1 MYILTYDYKISIN
14 ELGKNIKS
22 DSVTKINDFF
32 EIHLPK

>member
-1 MYILTYDYKISIN
+1 MYILTYDYKLSIN

-22 DSVTKINDFF
+22 DSLTQINDFF